1 MNNVIP
7 TAVYRTGGLASIV
20 AGLLM
25 IAGFALHPAGEDATF
40 GTDPRWVPAHTFLWL
55 AFTLAL
61 PGWIALYL
69 AQAQRAG
76 LLGVSGLMVII
87 VGTSLASWIFSS
99 DVTFVPV
106 IAAQAPSLFHDIYGS
121 AHVLTGVGS
130 VLLWVLGSVLFGASV
145 VRAKVFPRGAGF
157 LLAIGTLIVPVAYA
171 AGLSVRI
178 VGLGAALAAVGQIW
192 LGFALLRGLSHRG
205 GVAQGTRNGAR
216 EISVLP

>member
-1 MNNVIP
+1 MNTVIP
-7 TAVYRTGGLASIV
+7 TGVYRTGGLASIV

-25 IAGFALHPAGEDATF
+25 IAGFAMHPAGEDATF
-40 GTDPRWVPAHTFLWL
+40 GTDPLWVPAHTLLWL
-55 AFTLAL
+55 AFTLVL
-61 PGWIALYL
+61 PGWIALYV

-76 LLGVSGLMVII
+76 VLGVSGLVVII

-145 VRAKVFPRGAGF
+145 VRAKVFPREAGF